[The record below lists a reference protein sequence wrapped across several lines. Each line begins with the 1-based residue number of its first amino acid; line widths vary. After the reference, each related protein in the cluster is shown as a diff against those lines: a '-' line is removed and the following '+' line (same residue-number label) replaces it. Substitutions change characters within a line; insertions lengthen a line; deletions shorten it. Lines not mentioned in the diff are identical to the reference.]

1 MIFSTKSQFKGYYCP
16 HVHTMRRIIKEELLI
31 FKLYC
36 SLSIVKLSSMWLL
49 QLHTHVYFSFLK
61 WRYLTWQLFFFL
73 YLLIIFPFIL
83 LGLLDK
89 YQVGVCVRFWQL
101 NIRHFKSGVLNHT
114 PRPINGEADKG
125 RSSYTLTVWK
135 KSGLSPLGDGGSNV
149 HITGQMHL
157 FRWP

>member
-101 NIRHFKSGVLNHT
+101 NIPIFLSSLLEKIEEQAHQYFTFYVFATDKYIFLSTSKSG
-114 PRPINGEADKG
+114 RKEA
-125 RSSYTLTVWK
+125 
-135 KSGLSPLGDGGSNV
+135 PLPYE
-149 HITGQMHL
+149 IFIL
-157 FRWP
+157 I